1 MEHRLLIVFVKPAV
15 LGKVKTRLA
24 KSVGNKKALNI
35 YLQLLSITE
44 KVTMKCKNDVWIFYA
59 DNFDDLFWKNYPK
72 YLQVGK
78 DLGLKMYNAFK
89 KGFKK
94 NYSKIVLIGSDLPE
108 ISANLIETA
117 FNELD
122 NNDVVIGPSAD
133 GGYYLIGFTKLKK
146 DIFENKPWSTSQ
158 LLEETLKE
166 LESNNTTYSL
176 LQQLNDID
184 TLEDLNTSSI
194 KIN

>member
-108 ISANLIETA
+108 ISANLI
-117 FNELD
+117 
-122 NNDVVIGPSAD
+122 
-133 GGYYLIGFTKLKK
+133 GFTKLKK